1 MGKIEPG
8 IWKSASGKGRAHTK
22 GRPLDDV
29 AWAEVKDLLKGKS
42 RNRDLLIEHLHLIQD
57 KFRCV
62 STAHMRALA
71 EEMGMSS
78 AEVYEV
84 ASFYAHFDIMRDG
97 EQPPPKLTIRVCDS
111 LSCMMAGAG
120 TLKKKLEDDLN
131 PAEVRVLRA
140 PCMGRCDAAP
150 ALELGHAHIEE
161 ATIERLLRRL
171 KIIWCTQQFRNFRG
185 FQIMYL
191 LVDTTL

>member
-1 MGKIEPG
+1 MGKIEAG

-71 EEMGMSS
+71 EEMRMSS

-120 TLKKKLEDDLN
+120 TLKKKLEDGLN

-150 ALELGHAHIEE
+150 ALE
-161 ATIERLLRRL
+161 
-171 KIIWCTQQFRNFRG
+171 
-185 FQIMYL
+185 
-191 LVDTTL
+191 

>member
-1 MGKIEPG
+1 MGKIEAG

-42 RNRDLLIEHLHLIQD
+42 RDRDLLIEHLHLIQD

-71 EEMGMSS
+71 EEMGISS

-120 TLKKKLEDDLN
+120 TLKKKLEDGLN

-140 PCMGRCDAAP
+140 PCMGRCDTAP
-150 ALELGHAHIEE
+150 ALELGLSLIHI
-161 ATIERLLRRL
+161 
-171 KIIWCTQQFRNFRG
+171 
-185 FQIMYL
+185 
-191 LVDTTL
+191 